1 MAKLKWG
8 NTDITWADAN
18 QFWSLIEEL
27 ETEVLVTG
35 VGAEARK
42 KRLEQYLDKKEKK
55 EKLIHLICRI
65 KGEKVYDENK
75 QVTEDVV
82 LTVDDV
88 EMVVNEVKQKLGKIM
103 VETKSGI

>member
-27 ETEVLVTG
+27 EAEVLVTG

-65 KGEKVYDENK
+65 KGEKVYDEKKEVGDVSMNIK
-75 QVTEDVV
+75 LEDVDLV
-82 LTVDDV
+82 I
-88 EMVVNEVKQKLGKIM
+88 NEVLGKIK
-103 VETKSGI
+103 VETKDVL